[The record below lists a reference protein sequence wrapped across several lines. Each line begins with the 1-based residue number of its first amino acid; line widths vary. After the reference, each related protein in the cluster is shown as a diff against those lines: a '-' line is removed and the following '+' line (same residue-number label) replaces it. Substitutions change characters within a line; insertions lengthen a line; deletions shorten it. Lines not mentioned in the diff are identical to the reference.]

1 MAIIKAH
8 KIKYK
13 NTAGEEVA
21 RGYTVVIKKNI
32 IESLKFEDQELT
44 VEVKNNTI
52 VIRRKDENN

>member
-13 NTAGEEVA
+13 NLSGEEVA

-32 IESLKFEDQELT
+32 IEELHFEDQELT

>member
-1 MAIIKAH
+1 MKAH

-52 VIRRKDENN
+52 VIRRKDEK

>member
-13 NTAGEEVA
+13 NLSGEVVA
-21 RGYTVVIKKNI
+21 RGYTIAIKKNI

>member
-1 MAIIKAH
+1 MKAH

-13 NTAGEEVA
+13 NTSGEVVA
-21 RGYTVVIKKNI
+21 RGYTIAIKKNI
-32 IESLKFEDQELT
+32 IESLKLEDKELT